1 MPEDLRADAATSIF
15 PAYWKMGHTERK
27 LQRIGAQADRLGNT
41 GQYPYLGVFP
51 ILQNALKTNE
61 KQAYSI
67 FYKALGYYRL
77 GSASE
82 RENED
87 FVDALDTLW
96 PDLPEDLRRSALQVA
111 IARLTC
117 DRDKAHSGSVFVA
130 HIATNQG
137 SATTNNRALLQ
148 LYRLIPKVRQ
158 LNSKWADQLLESYP
172 PQGSKQAIGSGTLS
186 SGDMTIAFDPS
197 RTSSSQ
203 IQTLALQASSM
214 ARYSSAMELALKDPS
229 KASSLEAS
237 FTNWQQVALVAQ
249 QAVGYAT
256 VDPQKAEDLLKEASS
271 QLDDINDTTGRFKA
285 TVVVVQSAVT
295 LKEKTIAS
303 KTLADGLDL
312 GTELCDEELASRVN
326 IPVYD
331 TKTFN
336 GLEQLT
342 VGGALFDP
350 SDTIDRL
357 RNITNIA
364 LRADLLGDA
373 AQIIFSDNKVN
384 H

>member
-1 MPEDLRADAATSIF
+1 M
-15 PAYWKMGHTERK
+15 
-27 LQRIGAQADRLGNT
+27 AQ
-41 GQYPYLGVFP
+41 
-51 ILQNALKTNE
+51 
-61 KQAYSI
+61 
-67 FYKALGYYRL
+67 
-77 GSASE
+77 
-82 RENED
+82 
-87 FVDALDTLW
+87 
-96 PDLPEDLRRSALQVA
+96 
-111 IARLTC
+111 
-117 DRDKAHSGSVFVA
+117 
-130 HIATNQG
+130 
-137 SATTNNRALLQ
+137 
-148 LYRLIPKVRQ
+148 
-158 LNSKWADQLLESYP
+158 
-172 PQGSKQAIGSGTLS
+172 
-186 SGDMTIAFDPS
+186 
-197 RTSSSQ
+197 
-203 IQTLALQASSM
+203 
-214 ARYSSAMELALKDPS
+214 YSSAMELALKDPS

-342 VGGALFDP
+342 VSGALFDP